1 VGRAPLFLIIV
12 FNLDRSRPTRRWRYT
27 QGWTVFHLPSTPRS
41 RPGALTVSP
50 PWRPRRARRWQPR
63 LRGLHRLAS
72 THTRSRKSVF
82 ASVPSRGLRLRCAP
96 SRQAGI
102 EACDN
107 FRRHRRRLERP
118 ASCYLVLAANGAHAR
133 QRYPCHRMGCAS
145 TSPHFLRRWIGAPS
159 RGRCSPRCCRVG
171 VLTGA
176 RRQQTGDARVQT

>member
-1 VGRAPLFLIIV
+1 MISGFVVQRLKLDDHDSSGLKNRLFHNS
-12 FNLDRSRPTRRWRYT
+12 F
-27 QGWTVFHLPSTPRS
+27 TVHPEAWS
-41 RPGALTVSP
+41 RPGALWLAP
-50 PWRPRRARRWQPR
+50 PRRPRRARRWQPR

-133 QRYPCHRMGCAS
+133 QRYPCHRMGRAS
-145 TSPHFLRRWIGAPS
+145 TSPRFLIRWIGAPS

>member
-1 VGRAPLFLIIV
+1 VGRAPLFVIIV

-27 QGWTVFHLPSTPRS
+27 QGWTVFHLPSTPDPVQER
-41 RPGALTVSP
+41 SP

-118 ASCYLVLAANGAHAR
+118 ASCYLVLAA
-133 QRYPCHRMGCAS
+133 ME
-145 TSPHFLRRWIGAPS
+145 PS
-159 RGRCSPRCCRVG
+159 RAAEASASPDGPRLHFSPSVG

-176 RRQQTGDARVQT
+176 RRQQTRDARVQT